1 MADWVSIADASLDP
15 DAPITSG
22 LGYAWRDNPIA
33 IAEGAS
39 GAPRI
44 RPSALREGV
53 GGTGFT
59 VARFLGK
66 SVTAGSDATEALHV
80 IAGGEFRISFDYTI
94 NGGANFIEFRRVRSS
109 TVVLWSSTGTGSG
122 SPNVTFDCIKGDIL
136 YFNITSAG
144 AGLTSSVGNAVIT
157 SSVDGGII
165 A

>member
-1 MADWVSIADASLDP
+1 MADYVSITDASLDP

-44 RPSALREGV
+44 RPSALREGS

-59 VARFLGK
+59 VARMLSK
-66 SVTAGSDATEALHV
+66 SASIAIDITEALLV

-94 NGGANFIEFRRVRSS
+94 SGGTNSITLKRQRSS
-109 TVVLWSSTGTGSG
+109 IVDLWSSTGAGSG
-122 SPNVTFDCIKGDIL
+122 SPNVTFNCIRGDIL
-136 YFNITSAG
+136 YFNILSVG
-144 AGLTSSVGNAVIT
+144 AGLTSYVNNIVIT